1 MSSFWVGFLVATLII
16 PCLLI
21 VGDEDTTIPA
31 SASRALFESWTG
43 HLSEFVV
50 RQSGHRGVL
59 KRADVHQALAD
70 FLRR

>member
-1 MSSFWVGFLVATLII
+1 
-16 PCLLI
+16 
-21 VGDEDTTIPA
+21 
-31 SASRALFESWTG
+31 
-43 HLSEFVV
+43 V

>member
-1 MSSFWVGFLVATLII
+1 
-16 PCLLI
+16 

-31 SASRALFESWTG
+31 AASRALFDSWPG

-59 KRADVHQALAD
+59 KRADVHGALAD